1 MLSINS
7 PPRSREAHRKPP
19 RAPREAGKKSYC
31 HEESGH
37 DSNSQAQIGESDKG
51 EQDDAHNCLE
61 GTVLPYGVGIGRRRG
76 VVPGDEGLPEPVR
89 EKEAVPEGP
98 EDSHVGI
105 EIEAKGRGRDEAAA
119 ASSSA
124 SPGIASYRGGNLV
137 LVGALVAVTVVG
149 RYGEVINRAC
159 LEI

>member
-1 MLSINS
+1 
-7 PPRSREAHRKPP
+7 
-19 RAPREAGKKSYC
+19 
-31 HEESGH
+31 
-37 DSNSQAQIGESDKG
+37 
-51 EQDDAHNCLE
+51 
-61 GTVLPYGVGIGRRRG
+61 
-76 VVPGDEGLPEPVR
+76 
-89 EKEAVPEGP
+89 
-98 EDSHVGI
+98 VGI